1 MRMTLIVAE
10 AGSTHGGDRAK
21 MSALIQAAAGT
32 AANVC
37 KFQFCSSPERLAER
51 RQAAEY
57 LEAYRAIA
65 FPAAW
70 LGDLK
75 AECDEAGIELMAT
88 VYLPEDLPIIA
99 PHVRRFKVASFEAVD
114 VPFILAHRAYGHQ
127 TIISTG
133 GLDEAELRR
142 LLELRDAMVGRWDLR
157 LLHCVSAYPTRPWE
171 LNLAT
176 IGRYKL
182 NGLSDHTLHLWTGA
196 LAVAAGAGIVE
207 KHVRLPDT
215 PLDNPD
221 YPHSISPV
229 GLAEYIA
236 NIRFAESV
244 LGDGL
249 KKIQPCEEPWVRFQ
263 AHV

>member
-1 MRMTLIVAE
+1 MTLVITEV
-10 AGSTHGGDRAK
+10 GSTHGGDRTK

-32 AANVC
+32 GASVC

-75 AECDEAGIELMAT
+75 AECEEAGVEFMAT
-88 VYLPEDLPIIA
+88 VYLPEDIPVIA

-114 VPFILAHRAYGHQ
+114 LPFILAHREYGHQ

-133 GLDEAELRR
+133 GLDETELGR
-142 LLELRDAMVGRWDLR
+142 LLELRDAMFGRWDLR

-171 LNLAT
+171 LNLAA
-176 IGRYKL
+176 IGRYEL
-182 NGLSDHTLHLWTGA
+182 NGLSDHTLNLWTGA

-207 KHVRLPDT
+207 KHVRLPET
-215 PLDNPD
+215 PPDNPD
-221 YPHSISPV
+221 YPHSISPD

-236 NIRFAESV
+236 HIRFAESV
-244 LGDGL
+244 LGTG
-249 KKIQPCEEPWVRFQ
+249 KKTIQPCEELWARYQVR
-263 AHV
+263 A